1 MKEALFASE
10 YLKLYFCLISVILLP
25 ILLLIFEKLILHIV
39 IIKKNMTEEYNQY
52 KRTNRSFI
60 SESKFIISKF
70 QFYKKVSYLICSV
83 IVIVSVLLFFYG
95 NIFSS
100 TKYYDMYGNECKN
113 RNSVIFYDRNGNR
126 YTNDPN
132 GFVKNYATGEDERY
146 NAVDAEGFLIDTSE
160 EDKSYSDSSFWGI
173 SYNKAKTKFYYDTI
187 FIYWN
192 ENGEMIFD
200 NHVTKIE
207 NVTSA
212 TNPYDFI
219 E

>member
-1 MKEALFASE
+1 MLFASE
-10 YLKLYFCLISVILLP
+10 YSKLYFSLIAAILFP
-25 ILLLIFEKLILHIV
+25 ILLLVFEKLILRIV
-39 IIKKNMTEEYNQY
+39 IKKKNLAEEYKQY
-52 KRTNRSFI
+52 KSIDKSFI
-60 SESKFIISKF
+60 SESKFITIKF
-70 QFYKKVSYLICSV
+70 QHYKKISYFLRALIAVV
-83 IVIVSVLLFFYG
+83 IISIFLNG

-100 TKYYDMYGNECKN
+100 EKYYDMYGNEY
-113 RNSVIFYDRNGNR
+113 RNKASVVFYDRNGNR
-126 YTNDPN
+126 YTDDPN
-132 GFVKNYATGEDERY
+132 GFVKNNDTGEDARY

-160 EDKSYSDSSFWGI
+160 EDESYSDSPFWGI

-200 NHVTKIE
+200 NHVIKIE